1 VTFSIIIIIPVKVHI
16 ITEIISAIAV
26 PVKPGPAPV
35 LSKHQKQL
43 VQGLEGMLQENLRYN
58 VISLLT

>member
-16 ITEIISAIAV
+16 ITEIISAITV